1 VEAVLASIGSCLAV
15 GFVYNAAAQGI
26 KVKSLKFTIEGDIDL
41 HGFLGISEEV
51 RPGYQNISVSYRINS
66 DAPLKKIEEL
76 CEYVQ
81 RTSPVLDMIRNG
93 LPVSITLEE

>member
-1 VEAVLASIGSCLAV
+1 M
-15 GFVYNAAAQGI
+15 GFVYNASAQGI

-41 HGFLGISEEV
+41 HGFLGLSEEI
-51 RPGYQNISVSYRINS
+51 RPGYQNITISYRINS
-66 DAPLKKIEEL
+66 DATREKIEEL

-93 LPVSITLEE
+93 LPVSVTLEE